1 MPPTVFKTLS
11 FETPPALYPK
21 PLNPNAVFCPADAV
35 PIGST
40 SWRRVR
46 LWVGFALP
54 RRICPR
60 FWALERPAA
69 ACVFRGLQNAHQ
81 GSSAQGF
88 GPLRGL
94 QQHAFSGACKTH
106 IREALPKPGK
116 TGGNM
121 SRNLF
126 TVRHER
132 SELRGCH
139 DAPGQCKQTTTQGQ
153 ILKVQLDH
161 AFQNVRSKNARFQ
174 HVRKLRQNVRA
185 DATKVQGSGFRV

>member
-1 MPPTVFKTLS
+1 M
-11 FETPPALYPK
+11 
-21 PLNPNAVFCPADAV
+21 
-35 PIGST
+35 
-40 SWRRVR
+40 
-46 LWVGFALP
+46 P

-126 TVRHER
+126 AVRHER
-132 SELRGCH
+132 SELRGSNADITAAQLNPSNLGCRLEG
-139 DAPGQCKQTTTQGQ
+139 PKTLQGQ
-153 ILKVQLDH
+153 PY
-161 AFQNVRSKNARFQ
+161 SCP
-174 HVRKLRQNVRA
+174 
-185 DATKVQGSGFRV
+185 

>member
-1 MPPTVFKTLS
+1 MHTGRPPHCIKARCSAFFQVPKNARTKAPVRSSRPQKPHTGFPTAHKRVLPGPQNAHRSPTLHKGPKLFSSSVWNGMPLEPQCIFLPGGCS
-11 FETPPALYPK
+11 S
-21 PLNPNAVFCPADAV
+21 N
-35 PIGST
+35 
-40 SWRRVR
+40 RRHVLAEGLGFGWLR
-46 LWVGFALP
+46 FALP

-126 TVRHER
+126 
-132 SELRGCH
+132 
-139 DAPGQCKQTTTQGQ
+139 
-153 ILKVQLDH
+153 VQE
-161 AFQNVRSKNARFQ
+161 Q
-174 HVRKLRQNVRA
+174 HVAALLP
-185 DATKVQGSGFRV
+185 

>member
-1 MPPTVFKTLS
+1 MLFFDRWMQFQSAPRPGGGLGFGWL
-11 FETPPALYPK
+11 
-21 PLNPNAVFCPADAV
+21 
-35 PIGST
+35 
-40 SWRRVR
+40 R
-46 LWVGFALP
+46 FALP

-126 TVRHER
+126 AVRHER

-153 ILKVQLDH
+153 KVQLDH

-174 HVRKLRQNVRA
+174 YVRKLRQNVRA
-185 DATKVQGSGFRV
+185 DATKTTRRQQQKFQSRE